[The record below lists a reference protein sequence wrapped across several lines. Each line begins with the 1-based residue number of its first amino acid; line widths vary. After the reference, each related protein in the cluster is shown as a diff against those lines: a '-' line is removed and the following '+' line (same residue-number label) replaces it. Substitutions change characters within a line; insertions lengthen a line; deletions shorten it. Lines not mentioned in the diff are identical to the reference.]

1 MNGRRGEMRARIEVS
16 SRMNVNFS
24 KDFFKIVML
33 QNNGTLIL
41 QPLRLLV
48 AVQIKK
54 LAIHYIRKRRI

>member
-1 MNGRRGEMRARIEVS
+1 MRARIEVS

-54 LAIHYIRKRRI
+54 LAIHCIRKRRI